1 MKYKTTFKL
10 ENYILDT
17 KWDSFPPIV
26 RERIKGCA
34 IDLFG
39 ALIVGSK
46 SNQFKVG
53 LKLAADVFGKGT
65 VPVVGSNEKFN
76 FIGASA
82 AMGHSSNAYDIDD
95 GHNIIRAH
103 PGAAIIAPILA
114 AALEKGATRDEF
126 YAAMIVGY
134 ETCIRSGQA
143 IMKHYA
149 NPHSTGTFG
158 PAGIV
163 AGVARIYN
171 YTKEELN
178 NCLSI
183 AEFNAPLVAGERSVE
198 YPSMNKDG
206 VPFGTMTG
214 ALAIKEH
221 ESGFKGNMNLLESED
236 YKYLTEDLGDNYEIM
251 NLYFKPYTC
260 CRWAHPAI
268 DACLEII
275 DNNGIVADEIEN
287 VTIQTF
293 LNATKL
299 SKIVPATADE
309 AQYNIAYPVAAA
321 ILYHDFGIA
330 QVHESKIPDPA
341 VTYMMNRLH
350 FEENKDMTAIFPEY
364 RLCKAVIKTKD
375 GKAYTS
381 RCLEP
386 YGEASDNIGT
396 KWLSEKFKRITGPVF
411 TESGQEKILDMLT
424 SKEDLNTLDIVNEV
438 NKADYWKDF

>member
-1 MKYKTTFKL
+1 
-10 ENYILDT
+10 
-17 KWDSFPPIV
+17 
-26 RERIKGCA
+26 
-34 IDLFG
+34 
-39 ALIVGSK
+39 
-46 SNQFKVG
+46 
-53 LKLAADVFGKGT
+53 
-65 VPVVGSNEKFN
+65 
-76 FIGASA
+76 
-82 AMGHSSNAYDIDD
+82 
-95 GHNIIRAH
+95 
-103 PGAAIIAPILA
+103 
-114 AALEKGATRDEF
+114 
-126 YAAMIVGY
+126 
-134 ETCIRSGQA
+134 
-143 IMKHYA
+143 
-149 NPHSTGTFG
+149 
-158 PAGIV
+158 
-163 AGVARIYN
+163 
-171 YTKEELN
+171 
-178 NCLSI
+178 
-183 AEFNAPLVAGERSVE
+183 
-198 YPSMNKDG
+198 MNKDG

-268 DACLEII
+268 DACLEIM

-411 TESGQEKILDMLT
+411 TESGQKKILDMLT
-424 SKEDLNTLDIVNEV
+424 SKEDLNTLDIEIGRAHV
-438 NKADYWKDF
+438 